1 MPEVAE
7 ETGPGK
13 GDRRTSFVLF
23 AVPVL
28 VPGER
33 KVRRSGADERI
44 GVVIGVVREAVSQQ
58 VPGKGTN
65 AGVQEVLEQN
75 VFDVLGADAS
85 GAQRGEA
92 GLHQEDQR
100 TCKRR
105 ESALST
111 RLSAHLG
118 GKGVAVAYPPTS
130 DRRCSVQLCSL
141 LHRPGFW

>member
-1 MPEVAE
+1 MPEAAE

-44 GVVIGVVREAVSQQ
+44 GVVIDVVSEAVSQQ

-75 VFDVLGADAS
+75 VFDVFY
-85 GAQRGEA
+85 
-92 GLHQEDQR
+92 DQR
-100 TCKRR
+100 
-105 ESALST
+105 
-111 RLSAHLG
+111 
-118 GKGVAVAYPPTS
+118 AVP
-130 DRRCSVQLCSL
+130 C
-141 LHRPGFW
+141 